1 MSEVTRKYTIGNV
14 DRFVKKLIKGKGDF
28 LVRLGSE
35 CSEVIFD
42 NHHSLY
48 ANKKKNFPNEMIF
61 LFSLVQQDVKKFVK
75 DMDYIELPPKVN
87 VTEYNYDYDHTLGK
101 LTGTDLNHAFWRI
114 AYLKGYISQKTYEHG
129 LVEKAKALRLAT
141 LSVLGREK
149 KYDKY
154 QNGTKTEEVVIRPKN
169 EMLQLVYKDIRY
181 SCYYTMYELS
191 KLLGDDFDCWKTDC
205 FYYRDSPENRKI
217 IHDFLDE
224 RNILYKQLV

>member
-1 MSEVTRKYTIGNV
+1 MSEVTRKYIIGNV

-48 ANKKKNFPNEMIF
+48 ANKKKNFPNDMIF

-87 VTEYNYDYDHTLGK
+87 VTEFNYDYDHTLGK

-114 AYLKGYISQKTYEHG
+114 AYLKSYISHKTYEHG

-154 QNGTKTEEVVIRPKN
+154 ENGTKIEEVVIRPKN
-169 EMLQLVYKDIRY
+169 
-181 SCYYTMYELS
+181 
-191 KLLGDDFDCWKTDC
+191 
-205 FYYRDSPENRKI
+205 
-217 IHDFLDE
+217 
-224 RNILYKQLV
+224 

>member
-1 MSEVTRKYTIGNV
+1 MTKITRKYTIGNV

-28 LVRLGSE
+28 LVRFGSE
-35 CSEVIFD
+35 CSEVVFD

-48 ANKKKNFPNEMIF
+48 ANKNKNFPNDMIF

-87 VTEYNYDYDHTLGK
+87 VTEYNYNYDHNIGK

-114 AYLKGYISQKTYEHG
+114 AYLKGYISEKTYEHG
-129 LVEKAKALRLAT
+129 LIEKAKALRLAT

-149 KYDKY
+149 KYEKY
-154 QNGTKTEEVVIRPKN
+154 QNGVKIDDIIIRPKN
-169 EMLQLVYKDIRY
+169 EILQLVYKDIRY

-205 FYYRDSPENRKI
+205 IYYRDTFENRKK

>member
-1 MSEVTRKYTIGNV
+1 
-14 DRFVKKLIKGKGDF
+14 
-28 LVRLGSE
+28 
-35 CSEVIFD
+35 
-42 NHHSLY
+42 
-48 ANKKKNFPNEMIF
+48 MIF

-114 AYLKGYISQKTYEHG
+114 AYLKGYISHKTYEHG

-205 FYYRDSPENRKI
+205 IYYRDSPENRKI